1 MADRMNDPTNDP
13 TSGGNSDETSDST
26 HLWESPASVE
36 GLWPD
41 SDVVVPSSVVVADPE
56 PIAIEPNAV
65 ESIAIDPTV
74 SDPTV
79 THAAVPD
86 SGAPAAIPSQASY
99 LSDDDRWR
107 PRSENSRS
115 PQSTWTPM
123 RDASNAVSSLGAFD
137 RAVDSPMDSWSPGRL
152 GAGSGSGSA
161 WEPTAAVDPSPTT
174 NTSTASSASEGP
186 RKQSWAKPA
195 LVGGIVGALISG
207 AASTGA
213 FIATRQSSTRVAS
226 SSATVPVAVGGSTA
240 SATLPQ
246 VTFADG
252 TRAGNMVKAAY
263 QVVSPS
269 VVSIDTKGID
279 TSGFRGLQPAEGSGS
294 GIVISE
300 DGLVLTNAHVV
311 RGATSI
317 TVRFSDRSEK
327 PAILV
332 GSSTENDVALVR
344 VQDVTGLQA
353 AQLGSSA
360 SLEVGDDVVAVGNA
374 LALDGGPTVTTGII
388 SALDRDISD
397 QDVSLEGL
405 IQTDAAI
412 NPGNS
417 GGPLVNAAGQVVGMN
432 TAIIQNSNNI
442 GFAIAIDRI
451 KPLIDEIKTG
461 TGQFAPKT
469 FLGVSTQTVNA
480 EVQAAYGLVTGTGA
494 IVVGVQPGSPAENAG
509 LESGDVIVK
518 FDGVAVSSSEQL
530 QKAVRDK
537 KPQDKAVIEWQRGD
551 QKRTATV
558 VLGQTRQS

>member
-13 TSGGNSDETSDST
+13 TSGGNSDETSHST
-26 HLWESPASVE
+26 DVWESLASVE
-36 GLWPD
+36 ERWPD
-41 SDVVVPSSVVVADPE
+41 SDVVVPSSVVVPDPE
-56 PIAIEPNAV
+56 PITIEPHAV
-65 ESIAIDPTV
+65 EPIASDPTV

-86 SGAPAAIPSQASY
+86 SGAPAAIPSQTSH

-107 PRSENSRS
+107 PRSENSPG

-123 RDASNAVSSLGAFD
+123 RDASDAVSSLGAFD
-137 RAVDSPMDSWSPGRL
+137 RAVDSPTDSWSPARL
-152 GAGSGSGSA
+152 DAGSGSGSA

-174 NTSTASSASEGP
+174 NTSTTSSAGEGS

-207 AASTGA
+207 VASTGA
-213 FIATRQSSTRVAS
+213 FIATRDSSTRVTS
-226 SSATVPVAVGGSTA
+226 SSATVPVAVGGSTS

-279 TSGFRGLQPAEGSGS
+279 ASGFRGLQPAEGSGS

-374 LALDGGPTVTTGII
+374 LALDGGPTVTTGIV

-480 EVQAAYGLVTGTGA
+480 EVQAAYGLASGTGA
-494 IVVGVQPGSPAENAG
+494 IVVGVQAGSPAENAG
-509 LESGDVIVK
+509 LETGDVIVK

-530 QKAVRDK
+530 QKAVRAK
-537 KPQDKAVIEWQRGD
+537 KPQDKTVIEWQRGD